1 MADRIQM
8 EGGITGSEAPVEET
22 PTSEE
27 SRPEWLP
34 EKFSSAEDLAQA
46 YSELE
51 SKMGG
56 SQEPEDGGYEYEY
69 DESEEGAEEGAAIDT
84 ATMEEFSNE
93 FYENGDLSSES
104 YERIQ
109 NEFGISEEIARA
121 YVDGQKALVSQAQQT
136 IFGEVGG
143 EETYRSMLEWAG
155 ENLTEAEINAYDSA
169 IVSNDLETARMVAK
183 GLHAQYIGAEGSSP
197 SLRSGTVPSAG
208 GGEGYSN
215 WQQVS
220 ADMAKPEYARDASFR
235 EMVKNRLSNSRLK

>member
-104 YERIQ
+104 Y
-109 NEFGISEEIARA
+109 
-121 YVDGQKALVSQAQQT
+121 
-136 IFGEVGG
+136 
-143 EETYRSMLEWAG
+143 
-155 ENLTEAEINAYDSA
+155 
-169 IVSNDLETARMVAK
+169 
-183 GLHAQYIGAEGSSP
+183 
-197 SLRSGTVPSAG
+197 
-208 GGEGYSN
+208 
-215 WQQVS
+215 
-220 ADMAKPEYARDASFR
+220 
-235 EMVKNRLSNSRLK
+235 